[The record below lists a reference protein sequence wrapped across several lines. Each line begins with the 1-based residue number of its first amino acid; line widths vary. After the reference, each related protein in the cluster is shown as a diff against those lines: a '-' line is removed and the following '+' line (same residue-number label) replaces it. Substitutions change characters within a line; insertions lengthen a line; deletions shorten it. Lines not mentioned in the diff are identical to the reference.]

1 MDNPK
6 PDEKTYTF
14 AERTKAQEEWDKE
27 IGEQCKWDE
36 YISNKLDR
44 EDREIDREDREN
56 CSDDKEI

>member
-6 PDEKTYTF
+6 ADEKPYTIV
-14 AERTKAQEEWDKE
+14 ERTKAQEEWDKE

-44 EDREIDREDREN
+44 EDRENR
-56 CSDDKEI
+56 SDDEEI

>member
-6 PDEKTYTF
+6 PNEKPYTYV
-14 AERTKAQEEWDKE
+14 ERTEAQKEWDKE

-44 EDREIDREDREN
+44 EDREN
-56 CSDDKEI
+56 SSDDEDI

>member
-6 PDEKTYTF
+6 PDEKTYTIV
-14 AERTKAQEEWDKE
+14 ERTKAQEEWDKE

-44 EDREIDREDREN
+44 EDRENR
-56 CSDDKEI
+56 SDDEEI